1 VDHRRRYCWCNR
13 ISCLQLITDRSP
25 KDRYQTKVESWRDL
39 QSESSL
45 RWNGLREPIGRS
57 APVLCSRF
65 GRPRIKYEHNYP
77 AYFPQAISNPQH
89 PCYYPDDALGRVSR
103 MGPRLISQ
111 NRFRAIC
118 WIRRDR
124 ARLLHQWQPR
134 PLKHLSRKRQSATSA
149 KTMKEFSGPG
159 CLRWSA
165 EFRLTL

>member
-89 PCYYPDDALGRVSR
+89 LCSTLT
-103 MGPRLISQ
+103 MRLAE
-111 NRFRAIC
+111 FREWA
-118 WIRRDR
+118 RD
-124 ARLLHQWQPR
+124 
-134 PLKHLSRKRQSATSA
+134 LSRKTDSGLSA
-149 KTMKEFSGPG
+149 G
-159 CLRWSA
+159 
-165 EFRLTL
+165 

>member
-1 VDHRRRYCWCNR
+1 MERAKGADRALCAGSLFQIWTTAHKVRAQLPGLFSAGY
-13 ISCLQLITDRSP
+13 LQP
-25 KDRYQTKVESWRDL
+25 AA
-39 QSESSL
+39 SL
-45 RWNGLREPIGRS
+45 L
-57 APVLCSRF
+57 
-65 GRPRIKYEHNYP
+65 
-77 AYFPQAISNPQH
+77 
-89 PCYYPDDALGRVSR
+89 YPDDALGRVSR

-118 WIRRDR
+118 WIRRNR